1 MSTSS
6 IDTGRLALL
15 IPVMLLALLGGCA
28 SHPDHGLEGSGER
41 GESRH
46 AALRAGIA
54 ATDSDAEHIPP
65 VPHDPAVRPMAA
77 AATEEYFRGLQY
89 LRNDDLPRAL
99 VVFQSLTTRYPA
111 LSGPWVNVGLIELR
125 QKNWQDA
132 ETALRRALD
141 ANAQNPYAHNAL
153 GVALREQ
160 GRFAEAA
167 EHYHQAV
174 TLDPLYARA
183 HFNLGVLAE
192 LYLQDMP
199 QALAH
204 FRAYQA
210 LQRQPDN
217 TVANW
222 ITDLERRQ
230 PSVAGRPDK
239 NQDEEEL

>member
-15 IPVMLLALLGGCA
+15 IPALLLTLLSGCA
-28 SHPDHGLEGSGER
+28 SHPEHGLESSGER
-41 GESRH
+41 GESRY
-46 AALRAGIA
+46 ADQRAGIA
-54 ATDSDAEHIPP
+54 AADSDAEHIPP

-89 LRNDDLPRAL
+89 LRNDDLSRAL
-99 VVFQSLTTRYPA
+99 VVFQSLTVRYPA

-132 ETALRRALD
+132 ERTLRRALQ
-141 ANAQNPYAHNAL
+141 ANEQNPYAHNAL
-153 GVALREQ
+153 GIALREQ
-160 GRFAEAA
+160 GRFTEAA
-167 EHYHQAV
+167 EHYERAV
-174 TLDPLYARA
+174 ALDPLYARA

-192 LYLQDMP
+192 LYLQDLP

-204 FRAYQA
+204 FKAYQA
-210 LQRQPDN
+210 LQRQPDS

-222 ITDLERRQ
+222 IIDLERRQ
-230 PSVAGRPDK
+230 PSVAGRQDK
-239 NQDEEEL
+239 TRTEEEL

>member
-6 IDTGRLALL
+6 IELQRHRALLMPVLLMPVLALT
-15 IPVMLLALLGGCA
+15 LLSGCA
-28 SHPDHGLEGSGER
+28 SHPEHGLEGSGQP

-46 AALRAGIA
+46 AAQRVGIA
-54 ATDSDAEHIPP
+54 AADSDAEHIPP

-99 VVFQSLTTRYPA
+99 VVFQSLTARYPA
-111 LSGPWVNVGLIELR
+111 LSGPWVNVGLIALR
-125 QKNWQDA
+125 QQNWQDA
-132 ETALRRALD
+132 EAALRQALD
-141 ANAQNPYAHNAL
+141 VNAQNPYAHNAL
-153 GVALREQ
+153 GIALREQ

-167 EHYHQAV
+167 DHYQHAV

-192 LYLQDMP
+192 LYLQDIP

-204 FRAYQA
+204 FQAYQA
-210 LQRQPDN
+210 LQRQPDS

-230 PSVAGRPDK
+230 PDVT
-239 NQDEEEL
+239 EETL